1 MSEVP
6 LYGSERKPEGLM
18 PPLRDP
24 YRGTKLIRKRLALGR
39 YSRPMPMILRYRAYS
54 IIRSHIF
61 LRWVCDLKLL
71 RSTAIAV
78 HRVTLIK
85 VHQVWCGVG
94 P

>member
-39 YSRPMPMILRYRAYS
+39 YSRPMPMTLR
-54 IIRSHIF
+54 
-61 LRWVCDLKLL
+61 
-71 RSTAIAV
+71 
-78 HRVTLIK
+78 
-85 VHQVWCGVG
+85 
-94 P
+94 